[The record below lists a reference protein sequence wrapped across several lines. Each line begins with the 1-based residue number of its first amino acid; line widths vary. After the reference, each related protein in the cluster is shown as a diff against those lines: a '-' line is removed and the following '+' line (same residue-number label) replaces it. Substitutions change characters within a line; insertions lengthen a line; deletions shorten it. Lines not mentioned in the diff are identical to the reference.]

1 MRLLMSLAWLT
12 GAFAFADPVSSEA
25 PVPSVNEV
33 SEDAVSA
40 PMSYQWAPEQS
51 LLGVVVYYKRG
62 GLLSAFAHDH
72 VLVASRF
79 DGEVAWDVD
88 DVTRCKIAISFPLNA
103 LVVDPGS
110 TRSIVGIDPED
121 TVSEGSKR
129 QILDNAF
136 AEKQLHASKY
146 PKVRFESTSC
156 ASSEDGVVV
165 TGTLAIRGVSV
176 NLKVRADVSADRDG
190 FSAKGRFDLRHKD
203 LGFHPYS
210 NGLLS
215 NADPLR
221 FVFNL
226 NAVPSS
232 SL

>member
-1 MRLLMSLAWLT
+1 MRLLLSLAWLT
-12 GAFAFADPVSSEA
+12 GAFASADPPPTEV
-25 PVPSVNEV
+25 PVPSANEV
-33 SEDAVSA
+33 SEAAISA
-40 PMSYQWAPEQS
+40 PTRYQLVPDQG
-51 LLGVVVYYKRG
+51 LLGVIVYYKRG
-62 GLLSAFAHDH
+62 GLLSRFAHDH

-79 DGEVAWDVD
+79 DGEVAWDAE
-88 DVTRCKIAISFPLNA
+88 DVTRCKIAISFPLDA
-103 LVVDPGS
+103 LVVDPGN
-110 TRSIVGIDPED
+110 TRSSVGIDPED

-129 QILDNAF
+129 QILANAF

-146 PKVRFESTSC
+146 PKVRFESTAC
-156 ASSEDGVVV
+156 ASSEEGVIV

-176 NLKVRADVSADRDG
+176 NLEVLADVSANEDR
-190 FSAKGRFDLRHKD
+190 FSAKGRFQLQHRE

-215 NADPLR
+215 NADPLG

-226 NAVPSS
+226 NGVPSS